1 MSAKIRAA
9 GIGLFVLMMISLG
22 IGMAIF
28 VGNGELWGQNIQR
41 YELVFNSSVNGLE
54 IGAPVTLKGVRIGEV
69 SSVKARFYPKSNTPL
84 NSISIDINP
93 DLIHFIQETDSSLE
107 DILLYSDF
115 SAKLKTQ
122 SLLTGLLY
130 VELDVYNDPPQTILV
145 DTIYP
150 QIPTVPSDLEKLN
163 DFNAVDFVGM
173 ADDLQKTLKN
183 LHQFTASDEFH
194 KIPTQLNETL
204 VAIEDSAKT
213 IGASAND
220 VSGDMQQAVAS
231 LKKSMVSV
239 QQATAKINAHM
250 SEDSPLIY
258 NLNESLERIGR
269 AATAVKQ
276 LAEMLERNPEALIT
290 GKKESAWEK

>member
-1 MSAKIRAA
+1 MSAQIRAA
-9 GIGLFVLMMISLG
+9 GIGLFVLMMIALG
-22 IGMAIF
+22 IGMAVF
-28 VGNGELWGQNIQR
+28 VNSGELWGNNIQR

-54 IGAPVTLKGVRIGEV
+54 TGAPVTLKGVRIGEV

-93 DLIHFIQETDSSLE
+93 DLIHFDQDADNSLE
-107 DILLYSDF
+107 EILLYSAF

-130 VELDVYNDPPQTILV
+130 VEIDVYNDPPQMILV

-163 DFNAVDFVGM
+163 DFNEIDFVKM

-183 LHQFTASDEFH
+183 LQQFTASNEFH
-194 KIPTQLNETL
+194 KLPTQLNETL
-204 VAIEDSAKT
+204 IALEDSAKM
-213 IGASAND
+213 IGKSTSD
-220 VSGDMQQAVAS
+220 VSGDMKQALAS
-231 LKKSMVSV
+231 LKESMVIV
-239 QQATAKINAHM
+239 QQATAKIDAHL

-258 NLNESLERIGR
+258 NLNESFERVGR
-269 AATAVKQ
+269 AATAVQQ
-276 LAEMLERNPEALIT
+276 LAKMFERNPEALIT
-290 GKKESAWEK
+290 GKKQSAWER